1 MTRRKDPAETRIPV
15 AAEDLPAFDSV
26 PVKYRHDGWTP
37 ARQKAFIGALADT
50 GSVSRAARYVNMS
63 PEGAY
68 YLRRRPGSE
77 SFRRAWEAALDLG
90 VQRLKDIA
98 YERAIDGQLSPVF
111 VAGKLKGFRRIRND
125 RLLMFCLRMNARDER
140 GKRLAASYFDS
151 DAARLHGG
159 TGTSSSSVAIG
170 QTKTPSG
177 SGAIGQTGTSSSSVA
192 IGQTKTSSS
201 SPAPLPNP
209 KPVRLGVS
217 YTLPA
222 LSRAE
227 KDDMNAAMVE
237 HFDPVDMSLAE
248 IEAMQTQLAE
258 IARRKRDEEDGP
270 PDHAIDTPFT
280 QLTSSDW
287 KAAGELEDLIEVED
301 ELEQWNEEED
311 HWRDNPGRE

>member
-170 QTKTPSG
+170 QTGPS
-177 SGAIGQTGTSSSSVA
+177 SSSVAIGQTGTSSSSVA
-192 IGQTKTSSS
+192 IGQTGTSSS
-201 SPAPLPNP
+201 STAPLPNP

>member
-159 TGTSSSSVAIG
+159 TGTSSSSVAVG
-170 QTKTPSG
+170 QTKTSSG
-177 SGAIGQTGTSSSSVA
+177 SVAIGQTGTSSSSVA
-192 IGQTKTSSS
+192 IG
-201 SPAPLPNP
+201 
-209 KPVRLGVS
+209 
-217 YTLPA
+217 
-222 LSRAE
+222 
-227 KDDMNAAMVE
+227 
-237 HFDPVDMSLAE
+237 
-248 IEAMQTQLAE
+248 
-258 IARRKRDEEDGP
+258 
-270 PDHAIDTPFT
+270 
-280 QLTSSDW
+280 
-287 KAAGELEDLIEVED
+287 
-301 ELEQWNEEED
+301 
-311 HWRDNPGRE
+311 

>member
-170 QTKTPSG
+170 QT
-177 SGAIGQTGTSSSSVA
+177 GTSSSS
-192 IGQTKTSSS
+192 T
-201 SPAPLPNP
+201 APLPNP
-209 KPVRLGVS
+209 KPVRLAVS

-258 IARRKRDEEDGP
+258 IARRKRAEDDGP

>member
-258 IARRKRDEEDGP
+258 IARRKRDEDDGP

-301 ELEQWNEEED
+301 ELEQWNEDED

>member
-159 TGTSSSSVAIG
+159 TGTSSGSVAVG
-170 QTKTPSG
+170 QTK
-177 SGAIGQTGTSSSSVA
+177 TSSSSVA
-192 IGQTKTSSS
+192 IGQTKTSSTS
-201 SPAPLPNP
+201 TAPLPNP
-209 KPVRLGVS
+209 KPLRLGIS

-258 IARRKRDEEDGP
+258 IARRKRDEEDGL

-301 ELEQWNEEED
+301 ELEQWNEDED

>member
-98 YERAIDGQLSPVF
+98 YERAIDGQLSPAF

-159 TGTSSSSVAIG
+159 TGTSSNSVAV
-170 QTKTPSG
+170 
-177 SGAIGQTGTSSSSVA
+177 GQTGTSSSSVA
-192 IGQTKTSSS
+192 IGQTGPSSSSMAIGQTKTSSS
-201 SPAPLPNP
+201 STAPLPNP

-258 IARRKRDEEDGP
+258 IARRKRDEDDGP

-301 ELEQWNEEED
+301 ELEQWNEDED
-311 HWRDNPGRE
+311 HWRDNPG